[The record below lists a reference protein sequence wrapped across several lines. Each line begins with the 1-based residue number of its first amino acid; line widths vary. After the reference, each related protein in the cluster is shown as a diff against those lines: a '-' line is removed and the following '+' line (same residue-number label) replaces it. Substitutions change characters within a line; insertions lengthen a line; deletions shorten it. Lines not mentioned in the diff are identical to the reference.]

1 MSDRASS
8 GVVWRLSSQAVP
20 YALAAIGPISTAVA
34 QFLLSLKM
42 LHTLDAAAFGGF
54 SFLLVTSVL
63 SCGVWSALFCA
74 PLPVVLTH
82 YEAEEK
88 QSVLRALF
96 TTSALGAV
104 LAGVVFFILGRI
116 LQLAPREAAIFGVYA
131 ALTLMRWYARQYAYA
146 NHRVVRVGVSD
157 IAYSAAIVG
166 GLLSG
171 PANAPFEILLV
182 AGIFSLILFG
192 RLFFAAQVGYFSI
205 GALPHYAKIWRR
217 YSGWSLIG
225 VITTEATGNSH
236 AYLVTS
242 FLGAAAFAPLSASA
256 LLIRPIG
263 VVMNALTDFER
274 PRFARQIHGGDLVSA
289 RSSVSFFRLVLVAAW
304 IGTALAGWAL
314 MTFAPRLVFP
324 PRYSVRELAI
334 GAAIW
339 LAIAFV
345 RLMRTPESALLQAV
359 GVFKPLA
366 LASVYSSGA
375 SIAIVAILLFKFG
388 ALMSL
393 IGIFIGEG
401 VYALWIHRQARAW
414 LSAAAAKA
422 PDPTAGRA
430 SCASVGREFSPQAMG
445 SDVVR

>member
-1 MSDRASS
+1 MAESARPDVFQRFSAH
-8 GVVWRLSSQAVP
+8 VLP

-42 LHTLDAAAFGGF
+42 LHTLDATAFGSF

-82 YEAEEK
+82 YEASDK
-88 QSVLRALF
+88 QSALRALF
-96 TTSALGAV
+96 TASALGAV
-104 LAGVVFFILGRI
+104 LAGLVFFGLGQF
-116 LQLAPREAAIFGVYA
+116 LQLAPREAAIFGLYA
-131 ALTLMRWYARQYAYA
+131 GLTLVRWYARQYAYA
-146 NHRVVRVGVSD
+146 NRRLVRAAVSD
-157 IAYSAAIVG
+157 LTYSAAILG
-166 GLLSG
+166 GLLFG

-182 AGIFSLILFG
+182 AGVCSLALFG
-192 RLFFAAQVGYFSI
+192 RFFFAAQFELFSLRD
-205 GALPHYAKIWRR
+205 LPHYSVIWRK
-217 YSGWSLIG
+217 YSGWSLLG
-225 VITTEATGNSH
+225 VVTTEATANSH

-274 PRFARQIHGGDLVSA
+274 PRFAHQIHAGDLASA
-289 RSSVSFFRLVLVAAW
+289 RNSLLFFRLVLVAAW

-314 MTFAPRLVFP
+314 MAFAPRLVFP
-324 PRYSVRELAI
+324 PRYSTQELSI

-345 RLMRTPESALLQAV
+345 RLMRTPESALLQAA
-359 GVFKPLA
+359 GVFRPLA
-366 LASVYSSGA
+366 MASVYSSGA
-375 SIAIVAILLFKFG
+375 SIATVAILLFNYG
-388 ALMSL
+388 ALISL
-393 IGIFIGEG
+393 IGILIGEG

-414 LSAAAAKA
+414 FRACGAKA
-422 PDPTAGRA
+422 LDPQTAQA
-430 SCASVGREFSPQAMG
+430 SCA
-445 SDVVR
+445 